1 MREGGQRPEAL
12 ATESSWVAAIV
23 GSGVESL
30 VCVFGW
36 GGGVRGNVTYVT
48 TRFDSESVGN
58 EFLRRMGVIL
68 LRNHLT
74 ETPSW

>member
-23 GSGVESL
+23 GSGVAGL
-30 VCVFGW
+30 VRVFAW
-36 GGGVRGNVTYVT
+36 GGKEGWCRRKCYVRNNVGT
-48 TRFDSESVGN
+48 G
-58 EFLRRMGVIL
+58 FLRRMGVIL

>member
-1 MREGGQRPEAL
+1 
-12 ATESSWVAAIV
+12 VAAIV
-23 GSGVESL
+23 GSGVAGL
-30 VCVFGW
+30 VRVFAW
-36 GGGVRGNVTYVT
+36 GGGVRGNVTHVT

-74 ETPSW
+74 KTLGNTMLMKKQ